1 MNSQRRTFRAPD
13 EPRETEK
20 ELNGFTKSLIIEL
33 RELGGHRRSKPR
45 RIRWMH
51 KKLKRTHS
59 QSVETERQNREPRT
73 STRGASRHRR
83 QHSHST
89 GPWPGLRLPK
99 VSRVTPS
106 CNRDESTGCTKRDA
120 LTERRDRGKS
130 TPRALIERR
139 DRAESSAR
147 ALAEH
152 RDRDE
157 ICTPYAS
164 TIKRKYVDL

>member
-1 MNSQRRTFRAPD
+1 MKYEFPRRTFRAPD

-51 KKLKRTHS
+51 KKPKRTHS

-83 QHSHST
+83 QHSHRTSKL
-89 GPWPGLRLPK
+89 GPETPHKYEYPKTAPTRHEGSKQLQSKAPSRTPKNKESLNRL
-99 VSRVTPS
+99 V
-106 CNRDESTGCTKRDA
+106 DA
-120 LTERRDRGKS
+120 QERRSPCHIR
-130 TPRALIERR
+130 TPKREDPNPISGHL
-139 DRAESSAR
+139 ES
-147 ALAEH
+147 
-152 RDRDE
+152 
-157 ICTPYAS
+157 
-164 TIKRKYVDL
+164 

>member
-20 ELNGFTKSLIIEL
+20 ELNGFTKSLKIEL
-33 RELGGHRRSKPR
+33 RELRGHRRSKPR

-51 KKLKRTHS
+51 KKPKRTLS
-59 QSVETERQNREPRT
+59 QSVETEPR
-73 STRGASRHRR
+73 APQEHSRSIETQTTALPQHRALAR
-83 QHSHST
+83 I
-89 GPWPGLRLPK
+89 RLPK

-152 RDRDE
+152 PDRDE
-157 ICTPYAS
+157 STPTAP
-164 TIKRKYVDL
+164 KRSEQILDT